1 MNTVDL
7 LLALDAKKIQKPTK
21 DIEIKRLS
29 ELTGGTVNFTCQ
41 AIEADKYTEIQQ
53 DAISISSK
61 GKIQKINMADMRVF
75 TILEG
80 VSAPNLRDK
89 ALCDHFGAVTP
100 KELVN
105 KLLLPGE
112 IDELFNTIQELSGF
126 TEEKDEET
134 NEEIKN
140 S

>member
-7 LLALDAKKIQKPTK
+7 LLALDTNKMQKPTK
-21 DIEIKRLS
+21 DVEIERLS
-29 ELTGGTVNFTCQ
+29 RLTGGKAIFKCQ
-41 AIEADKYTEIQQ
+41 AIDAERYTEIQQ
-53 DAISISSK
+53 DAISIDKK
-61 GKIQKINMADMRVF
+61 GKLNKINMSDMRVF
-75 TILEG
+75 TVLDGIAE
-80 VSAPNLRDK
+80 PNLK
-89 ALCDHFGAVTP
+89 CKELNDHFGTVTP

-105 KLLLPGE
+105 KLFLPGE

>member
-7 LLALDAKKIQKPTK
+7 LLALDAKKLKKPTK
-21 DIEIKRLS
+21 DIEIERLS
-29 ELTGGTVNFTCQ
+29 VLTGGKAIFKCQ
-41 AIEADKYTEIQQ
+41 SIDAERYTEIQQ
-53 DAISISSK
+53 DSVDISKK
-61 GKIQKINMADMRVF
+61 GKLNKIHMSDMRVF
-75 TILEG
+75 TILDG
-80 VSAPNLRDK
+80 VTEPSLKDK
-89 ALCDHFGAVTP
+89 ALCEHFGAVTP

-112 IDELFNTIQELSGF
+112 IDQLFNTIQELSGF

-140 S
+140 